1 MPKMD
6 WPVKTLGEVCDLVGG
21 GTPSKDRLEFYGGEI
36 PWATVR
42 DLNVE
47 VLRTTEHSITAE
59 AVKSSSSNIIPAG
72 SVVIATR
79 VGLGK
84 AVKIAQDTAINQDL
98 RGLVVKKPKEL
109 IADYLY
115 WWYLS
120 TVHLVVAAG
129 TGATVQGVKLPFV
142 SGLAIPVP
150 PLDEQKR
157 IVALLD
163 AATAHVT
170 ELTACYE
177 QARTEANNLFTSA
190 LRDALAPSDSWP
202 VKRLGDLCLFVRGP
216 FGGSLKKSVFVSTG
230 HAVYEQQHAISGK
243 FDKFRYFVSA
253 SKFQEMKRFE
263 VFPGDI
269 LMSCSGTI
277 GKTVI
282 VPVGAPA
289 GIINQALLKLS
300 CSEKLNNQYL
310 CVWMRS
316 IYFQEAVF
324 ASVVGVALQNV
335 ASVAIL
341 KNIPISLPPMEQQKQ
356 IVAQLD
362 LMRSKTSEMVSAY
375 DAKLQ
380 AAKDLRQSIL
390 EAAFAG
396 DL

>member
-1 MPKMD
+1 MTD

-150 PLDEQKR
+150 PLEEQKR
-157 IVALLD
+157 IVGVLD
-163 AATAHVT
+163 AATARVT

-177 QARTEANNLFTSA
+177 QARTHANNLFSSA
-190 LRDALAPSDSWP
+190 LRDALVSNPDWP
-202 VKRLGDLCLFVRGP
+202 VKTLGDFC
-216 FGGSLKKSVFVSTG
+216 
-230 HAVYEQQHAISGK
+230 
-243 FDKFRYFVSA
+243 
-253 SKFQEMKRFE
+253 
-263 VFPGDI
+263 DI
-269 LMSCSGTI
+269 YQPQTI
-277 GKTVI
+277 GIKDLVADGKYIVYGANGPIGRYDRFNHGKSEVTVTCR
-282 VPVGAPA
+282 GATCGTVNVTPPEVWITGNA
-289 GIINQALLKLS
+289 MVVRPDEMEMSKEMICYVLEGLDYSRIITGAAQPQITRQTLAPS
-300 CSEKLNNQYL
+300 TIQ
-310 CVWMRS
+310 
-316 IYFQEAVF
+316 
-324 ASVVGVALQNV
+324 
-335 ASVAIL
+335 
-341 KNIPISLPPMEQQKQ
+341 IPPLEEQKR
-356 IVAQLD
+356 IVARPD
-362 LMRSKTSEMVSAY
+362 LMRAKTSEMVVAY
-375 DAKLQ
+375 GAKLS
-380 AAKDLRQSIL
+380 AAKTLRRSIL

>member
-1 MPKMD
+1 MTD

-150 PLDEQKR
+150 PLEEQKR

-163 AATAHVT
+163 AATARVG

-177 QARTEANNLFTSA
+177 QARTHANNLFTSA
-190 LRDALAPSDSWP
+190 LSDALGSNSDWP
-202 VKRLGDLCLFVRGP
+202 VKTLGEIGSIKGGKRLPKGTPWSSVRTGHP
-216 FGGSLKKSVFVSTG
+216 YIRATDIRDGEVRTDNLVFVPEEIWP
-230 HAVYEQQHAISGK
+230 VIS
-243 FDKFRYFVSA
+243 RYTV
-253 SKFQEMKRFE
+253 KE
-263 VFPGDI
+263 GDVLVTI
-269 LMSCSGTI
+269 AGTI
-277 GKTVI
+277 GSVAV
-282 VPVGAPA
+282 VPKELAEANFTENAAKVTNLVDVEPSY
-289 GIINQALLKLS
+289 LS
-300 CSEKLNNQYL
+300 CFLRSAEVKDRLESLATTTTQAKLAL
-310 CVWMRS
+310 FRIES
-316 IYFQEAVF
+316 I
-324 ASVVGVALQNV
+324 
-335 ASVAIL
+335 
-341 KNIPISLPPMEQQKQ
+341 KIPVPPLEEQKR
-356 IVAQLD
+356 IVERLD
-362 LMRSKTSEMVSAY
+362 LMREKTSEMVTAY
-375 DAKLQ
+375 DAKLT
-380 AAKDLRQSIL
+380 AAKNLRQSIL

>member
-1 MPKMD
+1 MTD
-6 WPVKTLGEVCDLVGG
+6 WLVKTLGDVCDLVGG
-21 GTPSKDRLEFYGGEI
+21 GTPSKDRPEFYGGDI

-59 AVKSSSSNIIPAG
+59 AVKSSSSNVIPAG

-84 AVKIAQDTAINQDL
+84 AVIIAQDTAINQDL

-115 WWYLS
+115 LWYLS

-163 AATAHVT
+163 AANSRIT
-170 ELTACYE
+170 ELTAGYE
-177 QARTEANNLFTSA
+177 KARTHANNLFTSA
-190 LRDALAPSDSWP
+190 LRDALESNQSAPLRTLDQLCDEGI
-202 VKRLGDLCLFVRGP
+202 VKLGRGNVISKRDIAEKP
-216 FGGSLKKSVFVSTG
+216 GSFPIYSS
-230 HAVYEQQHAISGK
+230 ARENEGK
-243 FDKFRYFVSA
+243 FGEYGDYMFDEEMITWSIDGGGRLFYRPKHKFSVTNVGGTLRVLDP
-253 SKFQEMKRFE
+253 QLL
-263 VFPGDI
+263 DI
-269 LMSCSGTI
+269 
-277 GKTVI
+277 
-282 VPVGAPA
+282 
-289 GIINQALLKLS
+289 
-300 CSEKLNNQYL
+300 QYL
-310 CVWMRS
+310 HKV
-316 IYFQEAVF
+316 
-324 ASVVGVALQNV
+324 LQNLHSQRV
-335 ASVAIL
+335 FDWVFKAHPSVIRKVYDAI
-341 KNIPISLPPMEQQKQ
+341 PMPPLTEQKR
-356 IVAQLD
+356 IVARLD
-362 LMRSKTSEMVSAY
+362 SMRAKTSEMVAAY
-375 DAKLQ
+375 DAKLT
-380 AAKDLRQSIL
+380 AAKNLRQSIL

>member
-1 MPKMD
+1 MND
-6 WPVKTLGEVCDLVGG
+6 WPIKTLGEVCDLVGG

-177 QARTEANNLFTSA
+177 QARTHANNLFNSA
-190 LRDALAPSDSWP
+190 LRDALESNQSAPLLTLDQLCDEGI
-202 VKRLGDLCLFVRGP
+202 VKLGRGNVISKKDIAEKQ
-216 FGGSLKKSVFVSTG
+216 GSFPIYSS
-230 HAVYEQQHAISGK
+230 ARDNEGK
-243 FDKFRYFVSA
+243 FGEYGDYMFDEEMITWSIDGGGRLFYRPKHKFSVTNVGGTLRVLDP
-253 SKFQEMKRFE
+253 QLL
-263 VFPGDI
+263 DI
-269 LMSCSGTI
+269 
-277 GKTVI
+277 
-282 VPVGAPA
+282 
-289 GIINQALLKLS
+289 
-300 CSEKLNNQYL
+300 QYL
-310 CVWMRS
+310 HRV
-316 IYFQEAVF
+316 
-324 ASVVGVALQNV
+324 LQNLHSQRV
-335 ASVAIL
+335 FDWVFKAHPSVIRKVYDAI
-341 KNIPISLPPMEQQKQ
+341 PMPSLAEQKK
-356 IVAQLD
+356 IVARLD
-362 LMRSKTSEMVSAY
+362 SMRAKTSEMITAY
-375 DAKLQ
+375 DAKLS
-380 AAKDLRQSIL
+380 AAKNLRQSIL

-396 DL
+396 NM